1 MSAPLFARDPLTSD
15 RYEVRIAGSSC
26 PGLRTDSPAIALVIA
41 GALLALGRAAQLRDR
56 RSEELPRAQRG
67 SRRVPGSR

>member
-26 PGLRTDSPAIALVIA
+26 PGLRTDSPAIALAV
-41 GALLALGRAAQLRDR
+41 ALLTFGRAAQLRDR